1 MGGGLSWGGAG
12 VAIIDRFG
20 RLVQGGLAPSRLP
33 VKCVAAETSG
43 RHVETAPSRASWKK
57 ARPRTRHR
65 RSPEHPLGDF
75 PMNAL
80 SRLAAAA
87 LVAATFA
94 AQAAPVTYDIDPQ
107 HTYPSFEADHMGI
120 STWRGKFDRTSGTVT
135 MDREAGTGS
144 VKIVVDMASGDFGL
158 EALNKVA
165 RGKELFESAKYP
177 KATFKGTL
185 QDFVDG
191 APTKAVGTLE
201 MHGKTNP
208 VTLDIRKFKCIPHPM
223 LKREDCGA
231 DVYATIDREQFGMDA
246 GKAYG
251 FSMAVDLRIQVE
263 AIATK

>member
-1 MGGGLSWGGAG
+1 
-12 VAIIDRFG
+12 
-20 RLVQGGLAPSRLP
+20 
-33 VKCVAAETSG
+33 
-43 RHVETAPSRASWKK
+43 
-57 ARPRTRHR
+57 
-65 RSPEHPLGDF
+65 
-75 PMNAL
+75 MNP

-87 LVAATFA
+87 AALLAAAFA
-94 AQAAPVTYDIDPQ
+94 AQAAPVTYNIDPQ
-107 HTYPSFEADHMGI
+107 HTFPSFEADHMGI

-144 VKIVVDMASGDFGL
+144 VTIVVDMNSGDFGL

-165 RGKELFESAKYP
+165 KGKELFEAAKYP
-177 KATFKGTL
+177 KAIFKGTL
-185 QDFVDG
+185 EGFTDG

-208 VTLDIRKFKCIPHPM
+208 VTLDIKKFKCIPHPM
-223 LKREDCGA
+223 FKREDCGA

-263 AIATK
+263 AIAAK